1 MTKTESFTSRW
12 ALLIAALGM
21 AVGTGNIWRFP
32 RIVANNGG
40 GAFLIPWLIFLFL
53 WAIPLLMVEIGMG
66 RHTRQGVVG
75 AFGRLMGRQATWM
88 GAFVGW
94 CTMAITFYYSVVAG
108 WCVKYLIAAATGE
121 LSGVEDG
128 TVYWDGFQTTVWEP
142 VFFHFVAMAACAL
155 ILYRGVVAGIERA
168 SKVLIPALFVLLVVA
183 AVRALTLPAA
193 AGAEGPIAGL
203 EFLFNPNWSD
213 LLNYEIWLQA
223 LTQSAW
229 STGAGWGLM
238 VTYAVYSHKKDD
250 IVGTAMTI
258 GLGNNSASMLAA
270 LAIIPTVF
278 AVLPLAEAQAALTE
292 SGPASTG
299 LSFIWVPTLFSQIIG
314 GQFFMTLFFL
324 ALVVAAFSS
333 MIAMLELGVRIFMD
347 FGMTRQRAVLS
358 IAMGSFVLGV
368 PSAINLSFFSN
379 QDSVWGIGL
388 MVSGFFFAI
397 AARKF
402 GVAKFREELIEPS
415 DNDIPVGR
423 WFDFA
428 IKVLMP
434 MQFAVLIVWWLYQAA
449 TSGEAWW
456 DPFGVFTL
464 GTCLFQWGV
473 VLLIFYLANNRMA
486 DATLGVT
493 SVEMMVDRPSPG

>member
-1 MTKTESFTSRW
+1 MSKHEAFTSRW
-12 ALLIAALGM
+12 ALLLAALGM

-32 RIVANNGG
+32 RILANQGG

-53 WAIPLLMVEIGMG
+53 WAIPLLMVEMAMG
-66 RHTRQGVVG
+66 RHARKGVIG
-75 AFGRLMGRQATWM
+75 AFGRLMGRQASWM
-88 GAFVGW
+88 GAWVAW

-108 WCVKYLIAAATGE
+108 WCVKYLIAAARGQ
-121 LSGVEDG
+121 LNGVDG
-128 TVYWDGFQTTVWEP
+128 TAYWEGFQVTLWEP
-142 VFFHFVAMAACAL
+142 VAFHFVAMGACGF
-155 ILYRGVVAGIERA
+155 IVYRGVVAGIEKA
-168 SKVLIPALFVLLVVA
+168 SKVLIPALFVLLAVA

-193 AGAEGPIAGL
+193 PGAAGPMAGV
-203 EFLFNPNWSD
+203 EFIFNPNWSD

-250 IVGTAMTI
+250 IVGSAMTI

-278 AVLPLAEAQAALTE
+278 AILPASEARTVLMD

-299 LSFIWVPTLFSQIIG
+299 LSFIWVPQLFSSIPG

-333 MIAMLELGVRIFMD
+333 LVAMLELGVRIFMD
-347 FGMTRQRAVLS
+347 FGMSRHKSVLAVVG
-358 IAMGSFVLGV
+358 GSFVLGI

-379 QDSVWGIGL
+379 QDAVWGIGL

-402 GVAKFREELIEPS
+402 GVARFREELIEPAN
-415 DNDIPVGR
+415 NDIAPGR

-428 IKVLMP
+428 VKVLIP
-434 MQFAVLIVWWLYQAA
+434 LQFTVLIVWWLYQAA

-456 DPFGVFTL
+456 NPFGVFTL
-464 GTCLFQWGV
+464 GTCLFQWAV
-473 VLLIFYLANNRMA
+473 VLLIFYLANDRMA
-486 DATLGVT
+486 VATLGD
-493 SVEMMVDRPSPG
+493 EAP

>member
-1 MTKTESFTSRW
+1 MTTQESFSSRW

-32 RIVANNGG
+32 RIVANQGG

-53 WAIPLLMVEIGMG
+53 WAIPLLMVEMSMG
-66 RHTRQGVVG
+66 RHTRKGVVG
-75 AFGRLMGRQATWM
+75 AFGRIMGRQASWM

-94 CTMAITFYYSVVAG
+94 CTMAITFYYTVVAG
-108 WCVKYLIAAATGE
+108 WCIKYFFAAAAGD
-121 LSGVEDG
+121 LNDVDG
-128 TVYWDGFQTTVWEP
+128 TVYWDGFQATLWQP
-142 VFFHFVAMAACAL
+142 LFFHVIAMGACGL
-155 ILYRGVVAGIERA
+155 IVYRGVTAGIERA
-168 SKVLIPALFVLLVVA
+168 SKVLIPALFLLLAVA

-193 AGAEGPIAGL
+193 PGTEGPVAGL

-213 LLNYEIWLQA
+213 LFDYEIWLQA

-238 VTYAVYSHKKDD
+238 VTYAVYSAKKDD
-250 IVGTAMTI
+250 IVGSAMTI

-278 AVLPLAEAQAALTE
+278 AVLPVDEAHTVLTD

-299 LSFIWVPTLFSQIIG
+299 LSFIWVPELFSAIPAG
-314 GQFFMTLFFL
+314 RFFMSLFFL

-333 MIAMLELGVRIFMD
+333 LIAMLELGVRIFID
-347 FGMTRQRAVLS
+347 FGMSRHKAV
-358 IAMGSFVLGV
+358 AAVAGGSVVLGI
-368 PSAINLSFFSN
+368 PSAVNLSFFAN
-379 QDSVWGIGL
+379 QDAVWGIGL

-397 AARKF
+397 AARKY
-402 GVAKFREELIEPS
+402 GVARFREELIEPA
-415 DNDIPVGR
+415 DNDIQPGR

-428 IKVLMP
+428 ITVLVP
-434 MQFAVLIVWWLYQAA
+434 LQFTVLIVWWLYQAA

-456 DPFGVFTL
+456 NPFGVFTL

-473 VLLIFYLANNRMA
+473 VLVIFYLANDRMA
-486 DATLGVT
+486 AATLADEST
-493 SVEMMVDRPSPG
+493 

>member
-32 RIVANNGG
+32 RIVANQGG

-53 WAIPLLMVEIGMG
+53 WAIPLLMVEMAMG
-66 RHTRQGVVG
+66 RHARKGVIG
-75 AFGRLMGRQATWM
+75 AFGRLMGRQACWM

-108 WCVKYLIAAATGE
+108 WCVKYFIAASTGE
-121 LSGVEDG
+121 LSGVEGMVYWEAFQG
-128 TVYWDGFQTTVWEP
+128 TVWQPVIFHVIAMSACGFIV
-142 VFFHFVAMAACAL
+142 
-155 ILYRGVVAGIERA
+155 YRGVVAGIERA
-168 SKVLIPALFVLLVVA
+168 SKVLIPALFVLLAVA

-193 AGAEGPIAGL
+193 PGAEGPVAGL

-238 VTYAVYSHKKDD
+238 VTYAVYSAKKDD
-250 IVGTAMTI
+250 IVGSAMTI
-258 GLGNNSASMLAA
+258 GLGNNSASMMAA

-278 AVLPLAEAQAALTE
+278 AVLPLEEARTVLTD

-299 LSFIWVPTLFSQIIG
+299 LSFIWVPRLFGEIPG
-314 GQFFMTLFFL
+314 GPFFMSLFFL

-333 MIAMLELGVRIFMD
+333 LIAMLELGVRIFMD
-347 FGMTRQRAVLS
+347 FGMTRHKAVLS
-358 IAMGSFVLGV
+358 VAGGSVVLGI
-368 PSAINLSFFSN
+368 PSAVNLSFFSN
-379 QDSVWGIGL
+379 QDAVWGIGL
-388 MVSGFFFAI
+388 MVSGFFFAV
-397 AARKF
+397 AASKF
-402 GVAKFREELIEPS
+402 GVARFRRELIEPA
-415 DNDIPVGR
+415 DNDVAPGR

-428 IKVLMP
+428 VQVLIP
-434 MQFAVLIVWWLYQAA
+434 LQFTVLIVWWLYQAA

-473 VLLIFYLANNRMA
+473 VLVIFFLANGRMA
-486 DATLGVT
+486 SATLGD
-493 SVEMMVDRPSPG
+493 EPAAG

>member
-1 MTKTESFTSRW
+1 
-12 ALLIAALGM
+12 M
-21 AVGTGNIWRFP
+21 A
-32 RIVANNGG
+32 
-40 GAFLIPWLIFLFL
+40 
-53 WAIPLLMVEIGMG
+53 MG
-66 RHTRQGVVG
+66 RHARKGVIG
-75 AFGRLMGRQATWM
+75 AFGRLMGRQASWM
-88 GAFVGW
+88 GAYVGW

-108 WCVKYLIAAATGE
+108 WCIKYFIASA
-121 LSGVEDG
+121 SGQLADIEG
-128 TVYWDGFQTTVWEP
+128 MAYWDGFQGTVWEP
-142 VFFHFVAMAACAL
+142 VFFHVLAMGACGF
-155 ILYRGVVAGIERA
+155 IVYRGVVAGIERA
-168 SKVLIPALFVLLVVA
+168 SKVLIPALFVLLAVA

-193 AGAEGPIAGL
+193 DGAAGAIAGL

-238 VTYAVYSHKKDD
+238 VTYAVYSAKKDD
-250 IVGTAMTI
+250 IVGSAMTI

-278 AVLPLAEAQAALTE
+278 AVLPMAEARTVLTD

-299 LSFIWVPTLFSQIIG
+299 LSFIWVPRLFSAIPG
-314 GQFFMTLFFL
+314 GQFFMSLFFL

-333 MIAMLELGVRIFMD
+333 LIAMLELGVRIFMD
-347 FGMTRQRAVLS
+347 FGMTRHKAVLS
-358 IAMGSFVLGV
+358 VAGGSVILGI

-379 QDSVWGIGL
+379 QDGVWGIGL

-402 GVAKFREELIEPS
+402 GVARFREELIEPD
-415 DNDIPVGR
+415 DNDIAPGR

-428 IKVLMP
+428 VKYLIPV
-434 MQFAVLIVWWLYQAA
+434 QFTVLIVWWLYQTA

-456 DPFGVFTL
+456 NPFGVFTL

-473 VLLIFYLANNRMA
+473 VLVVFYLLNDRMA
-486 DATLGVT
+486 QATLGDESST
-493 SVEMMVDRPSPG
+493 G

>member
-1 MTKTESFTSRW
+1 MTTHESFSSRW

-32 RIVANNGG
+32 RIVANQGG

-53 WAIPLLMVEIGMG
+53 WAIPLLMVEMAMG
-66 RHTRQGVVG
+66 RHARKGVVG
-75 AFGRLMGRQATWM
+75 AFGRIMGRQASWM

-108 WCVKYLIAAATGE
+108 WCIKYFIAAAAGE
-121 LSGVEDG
+121 LNGIDG
-128 TVYWDGFQTTVWEP
+128 MVYWDGFQGTVWQP
-142 VFFHFVAMAACAL
+142 VLFHVVAMGACGL
-155 ILYRGVVAGIERA
+155 IVYRGVAAGIERA
-168 SKVLIPALFVLLVVA
+168 SKLLIPALFVLLAVA

-193 AGAEGPIAGL
+193 PGTAGPIAGL

-238 VTYAVYSHKKDD
+238 VTYAVYSAKKDD
-250 IVGTAMTI
+250 IVGSAMTI

-278 AVLPLAEAQAALTE
+278 AVLPVEEAHTVLTD

-299 LSFIWVPTLFSQIIG
+299 LSFIWVPQLFSAIPG
-314 GQFFMTLFFL
+314 GQFFMSLFFL

-333 MIAMLELGVRIFMD
+333 LIAMLELGVRIFMD
-347 FGMTRQRAVLS
+347 FGMSRHKAVT
-358 IAMGSFVLGV
+358 AVAGGSVILGI
-368 PSAINLSFFSN
+368 PSAVNLSFFSN
-379 QDSVWGIGL
+379 QDAVWGIGL
-388 MVSGFFFAI
+388 MLSGFFFAL

-402 GVAKFREELIEPS
+402 GVARFREELIEPA
-415 DNDIPVGR
+415 DNDVPPGK

-428 IKVLMP
+428 ITVLVP
-434 MQFAVLIVWWLYQAA
+434 LQFTVLIVWWLYQAA

-473 VLLIFYLANNRMA
+473 VLVIFYLANDRMA
-486 DATLGVT
+486 AATLADE
-493 SVEMMVDRPSPG
+493 SA

>member
-1 MTKTESFTSRW
+1 MSKHEIFSSRW

-32 RIVANNGG
+32 RILANQGG
-40 GAFLIPWLIFLFL
+40 GAFLIPWMIFLFL
-53 WAIPLLMVEIGMG
+53 WAIPLLMVEMAMG
-66 RHTRQGVVG
+66 RHARKGVIG
-75 AFGRLMGRQATWM
+75 AFGRLMGRQASWM
-88 GAFVGW
+88 GAFVAW

-108 WCVKYLIAAATGE
+108 WCVKYFIAAASGE
-121 LSGVEDG
+121 LNAVDG
-128 TVYWDGFQTTVWEP
+128 TAYWDGFQATLWQP
-142 VFFHFVAMAACAL
+142 VGFHFVAMGACGF
-155 ILYRGVVAGIERA
+155 ILYRGVVAGIEKA
-168 SKVLIPALFVLLVVA
+168 TKVLIPALFVLLAVA
-183 AVRALTLPAA
+183 AGRALTLPAA
-193 AGAEGPIAGL
+193 PGAEGPMAGL
-203 EFLFNPNWSD
+203 EFIFNPNWSD
-213 LLNYEIWLQA
+213 LLNYEIWLQG

-238 VTYAVYSHKKDD
+238 VTYAVYSAKKDD
-250 IVGTAMTI
+250 IVGSAMTI

-278 AVLPLAEAQAALTE
+278 AVLPLEQARTVLTD

-299 LSFIWVPTLFSQIIG
+299 LSFIWVPRLFSAIPG
-314 GQFFMTLFFL
+314 GQFFMSLFFL

-333 MIAMLELGVRIFMD
+333 LIAMLELGVRIFMD
-347 FGMTRQRAVLS
+347 FGMSRHNAVLS
-358 IAMGSFVLGV
+358 VAGGSFVLGV

-379 QDSVWGIGL
+379 QDAVWGIGL

-402 GVAKFREELIEPS
+402 GVARFREELIEPA
-415 DNDIPVGR
+415 DNDIAPGR

-428 IKVLMP
+428 VKWLIPL
-434 MQFAVLIVWWLYQAA
+434 QFLLLIAWWLYQAA

-456 DPFGVFTL
+456 NPFGVFTL

-473 VLLIFYLANNRMA
+473 VLVIFYLMNDRMA
-486 DATLGVT
+486 EATLG
-493 SVEMMVDRPSPG
+493 DKPSAG